1 MTGTVASPK
10 RIAWL
15 APLAVNV
22 LFGYLAAFPLGLVWY
37 YLANYPLVA
46 LGLTERD
53 PTDNDGILGH
63 LIVLGGVGLFIAL
76 WAVVNRALRE
86 ILRLPARS
94 YWLVSAALLFGPFIL
109 TWMFPTAYDLWKM
122 PLGWL

>member
-22 LFGYLAAFPLGLVWY
+22 LFGYFAVFPLSLVWY
-37 YLANYPLVA
+37 YLTNSPLVA
-46 LGLTERD
+46 QGLTERD
-53 PTDNDGILGH
+53 PTDNDGILGY

-76 WAVVNRALRE
+76 WAVVNLALRAL
-86 ILRLPARS
+86 LRLPARS
-94 YWLVSAALLFGPFIL
+94 YWPVSVALLFGPFIL
-109 TWMFPTAYDLWKM
+109 TWMFSAAYDLWKM
-122 PLGWL
+122 PLG

>member
-22 LFGYLAAFPLGLVWY
+22 LFGYLLVLPLSLVWY
-37 YLANYPLVA
+37 FLADYPLAA

-53 PTDNDGILGH
+53 PTDNDGILPH

-76 WAVVNRALRE
+76 WAVINLALRAL
-86 ILRLPARS
+86 LRLPARS
-94 YWLVSAALLFGPFIL
+94 YWLVSVVLL
-109 TWMFPTAYDLWKM
+109 
-122 PLGWL
+122 LGSFVWTVM